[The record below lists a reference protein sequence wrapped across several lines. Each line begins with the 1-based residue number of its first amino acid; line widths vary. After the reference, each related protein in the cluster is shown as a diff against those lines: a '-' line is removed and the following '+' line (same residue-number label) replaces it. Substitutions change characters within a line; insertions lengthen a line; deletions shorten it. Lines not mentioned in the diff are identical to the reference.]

1 MIQRAVSFFLS
12 IILLLSVSGCGTL
25 FSGTS
30 ELVTI
35 SSDPEKAKVYV
46 NGAYIGLSPASA
58 SLKRDQDHVIVV
70 KKEGYEDASATL
82 TRKFN
87 AVAILNTI
95 GILCWI
101 VDAVTGGMWKFDRNI
116 ISVQME
122 ALPNSSKTNQTK

>member
-1 MIQRAVSFFLS
+1 MFRNLIN
-12 IILLLSVSGCGTL
+12 LLIFTVMVISASGCGTM

-35 SSDPEKAKVYV
+35 SSEPVKGKVYV
-46 NGAYIGLSPASA
+46 DGVYIGSTPATA
-58 SLKRDQDHVIVV
+58 SLKKDQDHIIIV
-70 KKEGYEDASATL
+70 KSDGYEDASATL

-101 VDAVTGGMWKFDRNI
+101 VDAVTGGLWKFDRNL
-116 ISVQME
+116 ISVE
-122 ALPNSSKTNQTK
+122 LEPVKVLKK